1 MINSVLHCLTMSVDT
16 GQLDSDAQA
25 REQESPSAVEP
36 PTDATGLRGR
46 LKRHFEQWARLYVEQ
61 RVAVRTGVDR

>member
-1 MINSVLHCLTMSVDT
+1 MSVDN

-25 REQESPSAVEP
+25 REDSLSTVEP
-36 PTDATGLRGR
+36 PTDADGLLGR

-61 RVAVRTGVDR
+61 RVAARTGVDR